1 MKFGVMLEEDLMN
14 LTDAELKA
22 IKERT
27 NEILQDRKTKKLD
40 QALTDVNNLIEKFND
55 EGIYFYIHDKYD
67 NKISITPRNVCV
79 EGFF

>member
-1 MKFGVMLEEDLMN
+1 MQFGVMLEEDLMN

-40 QALTDVNNLIEKFND
+40 QALADVNNLIEKFND
-55 EGIYFYIHDKYD
+55 ESIHFYIHDKYD
-67 NKISITPRNVCV
+67 NEIHITPWNIRV